1 MGVGE
6 RRRDREEI
14 SYAACSGIEH
24 AGLGRAVRNSGMRA
38 RAARTRVMELV
49 GVPVWD
55 GVWVGVRVGVTVAV
69 SEIDAVLVALV
80 VGTGVLVREGVGD
93 VIVPVMVRVGERD
106 GV

>member
-1 MGVGE
+1 
-6 RRRDREEI
+6 
-14 SYAACSGIEH
+14 
-24 AGLGRAVRNSGMRA
+24 
-38 RAARTRVMELV
+38 MELV